1 MAHNENVGKQVNQT
15 ITPKGG
21 PPIAKSKRTS
31 HVQKLK
37 RLIETSL
44 DDDKAQDIVAIDLA
58 GKSSLAD
65 YMIVAS
71 GLSQRHITTL
81 ANHIAEKLRTI
92 GFGAVPAEGKD
103 SSDWVVLDAGDIIV
117 HLFHPE
123 ARRHYNLEKMW
134 AMPTPVAMEAAL

>member
-1 MAHNENVGKQVNQT
+1 M
-15 ITPKGG
+15 
-21 PPIAKSKRTS
+21 R
-31 HVQKLK
+31 KLK

-71 GLSQRHITTL
+71 GLSQRHLSAL
-81 ANHIAEKLRTI
+81 ADHLMDKLRAI
-92 GFGAVPAEGKD
+92 GFGSVPIEGKE
-103 SSDWVVLDAGDIIV
+103 SSDWVVLDAGNIIV

-134 AMPTPVAMEAAL
+134 AMPALEMMEAAL

>member
-1 MAHNENVGKQVNQT
+1 M
-15 ITPKGG
+15 
-21 PPIAKSKRTS
+21 R
-31 HVQKLK
+31 KLK

-81 ANHIAEKLRTI
+81 ADHIAEKLRVM
-92 GFGAVPAEGKD
+92 GFASVPMEGKD
-103 SSDWVVLDAGDIIV
+103 SSDWVVLDAGTIIV
-117 HLFHPE
+117 HLFRPE

-134 AMPTPVAMEAAL
+134 AMPAPAAMEAAL

>member
-1 MAHNENVGKQVNQT
+1 M
-15 ITPKGG
+15 
-21 PPIAKSKRTS
+21 PIASKTRTT

-44 DDDKAQDIVAIDLA
+44 DSDKAEDIVAIDLA

-71 GLSQRHITTL
+71 GFSQRHLTTL
-81 ANHIAEKLRTI
+81 ADHIAEKLRLK
-92 GFGAVPAEGKD
+92 GFEAVPIEGKET
-103 SSDWVVLDAGDIIV
+103 SDWVVLDAGDIIV
-117 HLFHPE
+117 HLFRPE

-134 AMPTPVAMEAAL
+134 SMPAPLVMEAAL